1 MIMCFFFKEKKND
14 PHKFKNKEN
23 FKAADVEYN
32 VGNRSFGNDIY
43 KKKKKKKEK
52 KKKEHDCYCY

>member
-1 MIMCFFFKEKKND
+1 MFFFKEKKND

-43 KKKKKKKEK
+43 KKKKKEK